1 MSKFFTYINIK
12 KIHLSF
18 IFSILA
24 SAGGAW
30 ANEEDTQDVIYS
42 TGAVMADERV
52 TSSFSQAVKFRNFLP
67 PAVDLSAR
75 LPSPG
80 NQGRQGSCVGWA
92 VGYAA
97 RSYYVGLAEG
107 RRLTDPVNIPSPAHI
122 YGRALKRE
130 GTTDCD
136 TGMRIFEAL
145 DDLRRGSLS
154 LSQLPYDE
162 RACPHPRASAE
173 QSPLDFKI
181 DSWKFIPKSQLDT
194 IKGELSDGHPL
205 VFDMAL
211 ALSFHK
217 YRRGGVYRRG
227 AESADT
233 GRHAMVIIG
242 YDEARQAF
250 RIQNSWGEGWGDR
263 GRGWLSYDTF
273 REDVGGVY
281 SMRPMPLV
289 TPPRITPPPVTP
301 PPGPAPAPPP
311 VPVAQDITGEVGVT
325 CAKLELSST
334 GDRRTVRGF
343 VGSPE
348 DLEKVRTSKVAQGAT
363 IEVAVRKWPQ
373 CEVLLTLD
381 PWLVGGGE
389 LAVSIAEGAPE
400 RRAGEAMP
408 IKVVTPAWPSYVNVA
423 YIQADGS
430 VLHLVQTDP
439 ANLRT
444 LSPRR
449 DLAFGDGAEG
459 RSTFRASAPFGAE
472 MAVVIASSSPLFAD
486 ARPRKETE
494 RDFLTALRR
503 ALLWRP
509 DPDAPAR
516 RIVAGVAAVTTR
528 EK

>member
-1 MSKFFTYINIK
+1 MRS
-12 KIHLSF
+12 SG
-18 IFSILA
+18 A
-24 SAGGAW
+24 CGGAGPRRRGRNGS
-30 ANEEDTQDVIYS
+30 NEAPIPCPESAT
-42 TGAVMADERV
+42 
-52 TSSFSQAVKFRNFLP
+52 P
-67 PAVDLSAR
+67 PAPSPPAPPFPVPCRANANAPARRRGRSVIAPTTVDPARAGPPGACRSAR
-75 LPSPG
+75 
-80 NQGRQGSCVGWA
+80 
-92 VGYAA
+92 
-97 RSYYVGLAEG
+97 
-107 RRLTDPVNIPSPAHI
+107 H
-122 YGRALKRE
+122 
-130 GTTDCD
+130 
-136 TGMRIFEAL
+136 
-145 DDLRRGSLS
+145 
-154 LSQLPYDE
+154 
-162 RACPHPRASAE
+162 
-173 QSPLDFKI
+173 
-181 DSWKFIPKSQLDT
+181 
-194 IKGELSDGHPL
+194 
-205 VFDMAL
+205 AL
-211 ALSFHK
+211 AGFRPRQPSAIPA
-217 YRRGGVYRRG
+217 RIGRGGAG
-227 AESADT
+227 
-233 GRHAMVIIG
+233 
-242 YDEARQAF
+242 
-250 RIQNSWGEGWGDR
+250 
-263 GRGWLSYDTF
+263 LSYDTF

-348 DLEKVRTSKVAQGAT
+348 DLEKVRTSKVAQGAA

-516 RIVAGVAAVTTR
+516 RIVAGVAAVITR